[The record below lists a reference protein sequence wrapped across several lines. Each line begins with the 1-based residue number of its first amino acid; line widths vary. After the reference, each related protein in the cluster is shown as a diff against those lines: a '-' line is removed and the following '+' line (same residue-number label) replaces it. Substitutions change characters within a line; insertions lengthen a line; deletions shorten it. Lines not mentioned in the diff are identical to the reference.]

1 MARQTAAQ
9 LIKEIEDKLYLMS
22 KQLGDMAGQ
31 QRDLGWETK
40 IIKKEIGELRHMLE
54 ELKKETVPNERYT
67 LVEKIVFGLVGI
79 VLAAVAYAV
88 IARVGL

>member
-1 MARQTAAQ
+1 MARTTAAQ
-9 LIKEIEDKLYLMS
+9 LIKEIEDKLSLMS
-22 KQLGDMAGQ
+22 KQLGD
-31 QRDLGWETK
+31 LGWETK
-40 IIKKEIGELRHMLE
+40 IVKNEMKELRHMLE
-54 ELKKETVPNERYT
+54 TLKKETVPNERYT

>member
-22 KQLGDMAGQ
+22 KQLGD
-31 QRDLGWETK
+31 LGWETK
-40 IIKKEIGELRHMLE
+40 IVKNEMKELRHMLE
-54 ELKKETVPNERYT
+54 TLKQETVPNERYT